1 MKIDPKIYIEDMI
14 IVHLQQFTDGQVSA
28 KEVPWDTMRISL
40 NTCIYNGSAY
50 MDALHTLMQ
59 PYYEMYFYGD
69 SKICRNIPGPERV
82 FMEEITKADKD
93 FCLWASNQNLIAAA
107 EGWGDYM
114 KRTNNDHIPYF
125 IALLELLFSEKYHQD
140 WGELAEELK
149 DSLFKAEACSDYKT
163 DELLCILH
171 ALAMIMQQDW
181 TLHKKEEMFALLKC
195 HWGFM
200 KHVYSM
206 MTRHIVGCRLS
217 NFAAVANNV
226 MQSNDNLP
234 HIDIFYCALVERMDS
249 MGLDEKKYKK
259 LDDARLKL
267 LEKINRREPSETLY
281 ELCDTLFPEEFQ
293 LMLRH
298 RPKSYGELKRENEQK
313 DLLLR
318 RMENQTR
325 ELEQQLERVT
335 LSYKTAIEASIP
347 VEEILQ
353 RLQAIPIATA
363 WDIFNKLDR
372 LLKTHPVWRQYDVK
386 IQEALE
392 QRERK
397 EESLK
402 MRLYGNVETCAEK
415 TTSST
420 NIENFYNQSGTYNDF
435 SEATIHTLPFP
446 HYKDNP
452 KTIEE

>member
-1 MKIDPKIYIEDMI
+1 
-14 IVHLQQFTDGQVSA
+14 
-28 KEVPWDTMRISL
+28 
-40 NTCIYNGSAY
+40 
-50 MDALHTLMQ
+50 
-59 PYYEMYFYGD
+59 
-69 SKICRNIPGPERV
+69 
-82 FMEEITKADKD
+82 
-93 FCLWASNQNLIAAA
+93 
-107 EGWGDYM
+107 
-114 KRTNNDHIPYF
+114 
-125 IALLELLFSEKYHQD
+125 
-140 WGELAEELK
+140 
-149 DSLFKAEACSDYKT
+149 
-163 DELLCILH
+163 
-171 ALAMIMQQDW
+171 
-181 TLHKKEEMFALLKC
+181 
-195 HWGFM
+195 
-200 KHVYSM
+200 
-206 MTRHIVGCRLS
+206 
-217 NFAAVANNV
+217 

-234 HIDIFYCALVERMDS
+234 HIDIFYCALLERMDS

-363 WDIFNKLDR
+363 WDIFSKLDR

>member
-1 MKIDPKIYIEDMI
+1 MNYNPEIYIEDTI
-14 IVHLQQFTDGQVSA
+14 ISHLRGFTEGNTSVKDT
-28 KEVPWDTMRISL
+28 PWDMMRISL
-40 NTCIYNGSAY
+40 NYCIQHGSSY
-50 MDALHTLMQ
+50 MSILHKLMQ
-59 PYYEMYFYGD
+59 PYYELYFYGD
-69 SKICRNIPGPERV
+69 AKICKNIPGPEHC
-82 FMEEITKADKD
+82 FMEEVTARDSE
-93 FCLWASNQNLIAAA
+93 FCLWASNQDLIAAA

-114 KRTNNDHIPYF
+114 KRANNDHVHYF
-125 IALLELLFSEKYHQD
+125 FELLDCLINDSYHQD
-140 WGELAEELK
+140 WNKMSDTLKELLFQAEVY
-149 DSLFKAEACSDYKT
+149 SDYKT

-234 HIDIFYCALVERMDS
+234 HLDIFYCALVERMDS

-325 ELEQQLERVT
+325 ELQQQLERVT